1 VRTRS
6 LRTSALSSREE
17 LTDALQSLF
26 VAELMAP
33 SEPLWIITPWISDVV
48 VIDNRGGRFTGL
60 LPDMPKRPIR
70 LAETLA
76 SQMQRGGAVVVACRP
91 DDHNR
96 TFTDQLTER
105 SIDSGV
111 GDHFACRYAVDLH
124 EKGILTRHLLLS
136 GSMNLTYNGLRRLE
150 ESILLTD
157 DNDAVARARH
167 AYEDRWGQP

>member
-6 LRTSALSSREE
+6 LRTSAFSSREE
-17 LTDALQSLF
+17 LADALQALF
-26 VAELMAP
+26 IAELMSP
-33 SEPLWIITPWISDVV
+33 STPLWIVTPWISDVV
-48 VIDNRGGRFTGL
+48 VVDNRAGRFAGL

-70 LAETLA
+70 LAETLLN
-76 SQMQRGGAVVVACRP
+76 QMQRGGLVVVACRP

-96 TFTDQLTER
+96 TFTDQLAER
-105 SIDSGV
+105 ALDAGV
-111 GDHFACRYAVDLH
+111 GDHLICRFAVDLH

-157 DNDAVARARH
+157 VEDAVARARH